1 VVTLETG
8 KVIHLHAV
16 KVDWGEDVL
25 LYPGGKRIVDVALRR
40 GEARTSVRAWRWR
53 FLILV
58 ITHHAEYM
66 GVLLY
71 TMKELQQGEN
81 SEDGNL
87 PLTSA

>member
-1 VVTLETG
+1 M
-8 KVIHLHAV
+8 
-16 KVDWGEDVL
+16 
-25 LYPGGKRIVDVALRR
+25 LYPGRERIVDVAVWR

-66 GVLLY
+66 GVSLC

-81 SEDGNL
+81 SEDGII
-87 PLTSA
+87 PLASA